1 MKFSTSRWLT
11 IALFSTAAI
20 LITWYFYLDA
30 KDKMIP
36 FLATIIRPLGAGL
49 LLFPCFILLANI
61 MATTGKEE
69 RITKQHFR
77 SAFII
82 LSCLIAFKVI
92 TSLF

>member
-1 MKFSTSRWLT
+1 MKFSTARWLT

-36 FLATIIRPLGAGL
+36 FLATIFRPLGVGL
-49 LLFPCFILLANI
+49 LLCTCIILLANI
-61 MATTGKEE
+61 MATRKEE
-69 RITKQHFR
+69 EKITKQHFQ
-77 SAFII
+77 SAFVVLI
-82 LSCLIAFKVI
+82 CLFAFRVI